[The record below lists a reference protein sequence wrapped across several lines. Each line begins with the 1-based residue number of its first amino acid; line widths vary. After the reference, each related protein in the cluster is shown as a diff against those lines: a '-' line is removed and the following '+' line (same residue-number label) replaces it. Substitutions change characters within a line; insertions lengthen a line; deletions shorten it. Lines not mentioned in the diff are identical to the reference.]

1 MSQSGDESKS
11 HRIKVSMYQSL
22 YERVKAVALNIGM
35 PTATVISMMI
45 TDTILK
51 DLPII
56 PDGITKLTDERKEKK
71 EVNVTISDN
80 VYDEIIKKVDEISHY
95 HMRDYV
101 VDCIIE
107 QLKGFNHIENATL
120 NADQRQRKRINHSI
134 NSNDGKKRYSEKIR
148 KQYKDISPMDG
159 YIKDFENLSDV
170 KSGYVKKYF
179 LSKQINQVLDE
190 YTGEFSELIVSDDDW
205 EI

>member
-1 MSQSGDESKS
+1 MSQSGDEPKS

-45 TDTILK
+45 TDTILRDMEIK
-51 DLPII
+51 
-56 PDGITKLTDERKEKK
+56 PDGITKLTDERKAKK
-71 EVNVTISDN
+71 EVNVTLSDN
-80 VYDEIIKKVDEISHY
+80 IYDEIIKKVNEISHY

-120 NADQRQRKRINHSI
+120 NADQRQRKRINHSV
-134 NSNDGKKRYSEKIR
+134 NSHGGGKRYSKEAIK
-148 KQYKDISPMDG
+148 KYENISPLDG
-159 YIKDFENLSDV
+159 YVKDFENLSDV

-190 YTGEFSELIVSDDDW
+190 YTGEFSELILHDD
-205 EI
+205 